1 MAFLLKFSRLL
12 WISYRPIYIFR
23 CTPPKYILNWRP
35 ICRIC
40 ALRAAKAP
48 SVEWLPHTTCVC
60 VGVCVCT
67 YGRCTYVRV
76 YIIPLP
82 LPSRRANKEATW
94 FDIRP
99 CNLCGNYDADWKR
112 KFRSLRHSH
121 SQRATENGN
130 ENGATQSGP
139 YFVYKI
145 PWGVSHVVRYK

>member
-1 MAFLLKFSRLL
+1 MAFLLRLNRLL

-23 CTPPKYILNWRP
+23 CTPPKYILNVP
-35 ICRIC
+35 F
-40 ALRAAKAP
+40 
-48 SVEWLPHTTCVC
+48 VEFAHCGQPRRQVSNGCHTLHVC
-60 VGVCVCT
+60 VRVCVCT

-82 LPSRRANKEATW
+82 LPSRRPNKEATW

-112 KFRSLRHSH
+112 KFRSRRH

-145 PWGVSHVVRYK
+145 PCGVSHVVRYK